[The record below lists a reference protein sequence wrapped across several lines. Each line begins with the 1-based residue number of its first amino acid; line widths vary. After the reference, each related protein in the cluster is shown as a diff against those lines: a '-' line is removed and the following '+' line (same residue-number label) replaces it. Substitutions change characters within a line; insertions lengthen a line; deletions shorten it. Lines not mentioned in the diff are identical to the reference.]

1 MPNSRTERSGDPI
14 SQDLSGDDLGSKQKI
29 HHSSK
34 TIASRSFKNNYFE
47 KIHLSPTELYLQN

>member
-1 MPNSRTERSGDPI
+1 MPNKRTERTDPI
-14 SQDLSGDDLGSKQKI
+14 SQGPSGDGQGSKKKI
-29 HHSSK
+29 YNSSK